1 MRTCETPL
9 GLGRKVQRGKKLG
22 EARQKGLK
30 ELKLELLE
38 LLKVNCIEI
47 SLLEFRLSLS

>member
-1 MRTCETPL
+1 M

-30 ELKLELLE
+30 EMKLE
-38 LLKVNCIEI
+38 LLKVHCIEI
-47 SLLEFRLSLS
+47 SLLEFKLSLS